1 MFLGRDRAAVSVDV
15 DAERC
20 WPRYHETSV
29 ALEST
34 DSRCTSRADDDDV
47 IYYIRERLKLEGE
60 TENNGV

>member
-20 WPRYHETSV
+20 WPRYHETSL

-34 DSRCTSRADDDDV
+34 DSRWHMQ
-47 IYYIRERLKLEGE
+47 KQQPQGLEMNATGMSAV
-60 TENNGV
+60 TPQST